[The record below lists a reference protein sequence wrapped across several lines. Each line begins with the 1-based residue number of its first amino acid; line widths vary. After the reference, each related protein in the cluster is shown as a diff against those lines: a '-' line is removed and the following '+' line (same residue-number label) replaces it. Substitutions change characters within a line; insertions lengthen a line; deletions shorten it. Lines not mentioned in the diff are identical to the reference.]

1 MSNMK
6 QLKAMADYLI
16 TEIQKDTT
24 SMEERT
30 ELIKQLEAVTTMMQ
44 NGKAKKTS
52 SICEVI
58 KAGTGIGAV
67 VAPLVFYG
75 IWMDRGFKFEE
86 EGTYTSQTFKGLTN
100 KFSPTRI

>member
-1 MSNMK
+1 MANMK
-6 QLKAMADYLI
+6 QLKGMADYLI
-16 TEIQKDTT
+16 SEIEKPTT
-24 SMEERT
+24 DMEDRT
-30 ELIKQLEAVTTMMQ
+30 ELIKQLESVVTLMQ